1 MEKNSRKIYIPEQN
15 LELMISDE
23 FVMDTNGDMTS
34 IIGREV
40 NYRQG
45 MNQGNLR
52 AGIIKK
58 TNDSDEKEHYEVVLP
73 LTVNL
78 LFAKFNDRSGIDLVF
93 SLDGK
98 VQTKSIYFQEDGT
111 LNYDDYDFLLTDSE
125 KLELQS
131 SHKRYWV
138 L

>member
-58 TNDSDEKEHYEVVLP
+58 TNDSDEKERYEVVLP

-131 SHKRYWV
+131 SHKRY
-138 L
+138 

>member
-58 TNDSDEKEHYEVVLP
+58 TNDSDEKERYEVVLP

>member
-15 LELMISDE
+15 LELMINDE
-23 FVMDTNGDMTS
+23 FVMDTLGDMTS

-45 MNQGNLR
+45 INQGNLR
-52 AGIIKK
+52 AGIIRK
-58 TNDSDEKEHYEVVLP
+58 TENVDEKEQYEVVLP

-78 LFAKFNDRSGIDLVF
+78 LFAKFNASGGVDLVF

-98 VQTKSIYFQEDGT
+98 VQNRSIYFQEDGT
-111 LNYDDYDFLLTDSE
+111 LNYDDYDFLLTESE
-125 KLELQS
+125 KRELQS
-131 SHKRYWV
+131 SHKRY
-138 L
+138 

>member
-131 SHKRYWV
+131 SHKRY
-138 L
+138 